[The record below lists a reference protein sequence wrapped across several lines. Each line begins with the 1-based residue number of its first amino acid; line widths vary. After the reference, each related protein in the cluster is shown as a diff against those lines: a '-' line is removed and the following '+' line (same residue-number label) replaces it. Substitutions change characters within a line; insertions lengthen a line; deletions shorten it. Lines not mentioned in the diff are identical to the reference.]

1 MEPRNRPDRTAGR
14 LAGEEKILG
23 ALDEFEEQLVER
35 QLVPD
40 TGKLTSRRF
49 APVLQF
55 LVALVI
61 GILVGTGSVFVGF
74 ILFSMILH
82 L

>member
-1 MEPRNRPDRTAGR
+1 M
-14 LAGEEKILG
+14 LG
-23 ALDEFEEQLVER
+23 ALDEFEGQLVER

-49 APVLQF
+49 APVLQY
-55 LVALVI
+55 LIALGI